1 MMCANAI
8 KNCKKETVNYNYV
21 FLFYDIAE
29 EFSDVGKYRV
39 AKVFKICK
47 KYLKHHQKSIF
58 RGNITSANQIKLHSE
73 LKKVIDKDL
82 DFITII
88 KVLNSGSFAENT
100 IGTQKKETESIFI

>member
-1 MMCANAI
+1 M
-8 KNCKKETVNYNYV
+8 KKDTTNYNYV
-21 FLFYDIAE
+21 FLFYDIAD

-39 AKVFKICK
+39 TKVFKICK

-58 RGNITSANQIKLHSE
+58 RGSITSSKQIKLQME

-88 KVLNSGSFAENT
+88 KVLNTGSFAEET
-100 IGTQKKETESIFI
+100 IGTQKRDTESIFI

>member
-1 MMCANAI
+1 M
-8 KNCKKETVNYNYV
+8 KKDTTNYNYL
-21 FLFYDIAE
+21 FLFYDIAD

-58 RGNITSANQIKLHSE
+58 RGNITPSNQIKMTEE
-73 LKKVIDKDL
+73 LKKVIDKNL

-88 KVLNSGSFAENT
+88 KVLSSGSFAEVT
-100 IGTQKKETESIFI
+100 MGTKPNESESIFI